1 MKYNLEIIKSMGTDR
16 VVATGTIKEIC
27 DVLINKLE
35 SSYSDLKNE
44 DYDSYEDIEFTI
56 STLEEIAEYDDPIY
70 FQWYMYTVGYHLLT
84 TGVYLLTDENGNDF
98 VEQASEF
105 EI

>member
-16 VVATGTIKEIC
+16 VATTGTLREIC
-27 DVLINKLE
+27 EVLINELE
-35 SSYSDLKNE
+35 SSYSYLKNE

-56 STLEEIAEYDDPIY
+56 STLEEIAECNDPIY

-84 TGVYLLTDENGNDF
+84 TGSYLLTDENGNDF
-98 VEQASEF
+98 IEQASEF
-105 EI
+105 EL